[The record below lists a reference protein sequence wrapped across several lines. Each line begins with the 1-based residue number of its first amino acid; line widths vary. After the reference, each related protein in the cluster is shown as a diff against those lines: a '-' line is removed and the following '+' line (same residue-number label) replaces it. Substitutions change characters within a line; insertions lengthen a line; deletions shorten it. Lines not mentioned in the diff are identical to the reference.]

1 MYFSDKAIKGEILS
15 VLELSW
21 KQQDLHSGLKPYH
34 ALSFRIKGGSK
45 MISDDDTVRAATGDM
60 LLVPA
65 HYPYR
70 QISEKEELIVVHF
83 LSDTPLPRRIV
94 KFTPQDPAYYET
106 KFRDLLSAWSRRASG
121 YQYECQSIFAR
132 ILFKA
137 EQQANN
143 AYTAHDPLCEIMEY
157 ISEHFTDRDM
167 SLETLARR
175 HGMSGA
181 YLRRQFSERY
191 GIPPMRYIQKSRL
204 RLAKA
209 LLQTNYYSIEQV
221 AEKCGFSNVYYFSSF
236 IKKETGLP
244 PSKLKQI
251 VDKS

>member
-1 MYFSDKAIKGEILS
+1 MYFTDKAIKGEILS
-15 VLELSW
+15 VLELGW
-21 KQQDLHSGLKPYH
+21 QQQDLHSGLRPYH
-34 ALSFRIKGGSK
+34 ALSFRIQGSSQ
-45 MISDDDTVRAATGDM
+45 MIADNGTVHAATGDI

-65 HYPYR
+65 HHPYR
-70 QISEKEELIVVHF
+70 QISGNEELIVVHF
-83 LSDTPLPRRIV
+83 LSDTPLPHRII
-94 KFTPQDPAYYET
+94 KFTPEDPAYYET

-137 EQQANN
+137 EQEADSVHTSN
-143 AYTAHDPLCEIMEY
+143 DPLCEIMEY
-157 ISEHFTDRDM
+157 ISEHFTERDM

-181 YLRRQFSERY
+181 YLRRLFVDRY
-191 GIPPMRYIQKSRL
+191 GISPMRYIQKSRL

-209 LLQTNYYSIEQV
+209 LLQTNYYNIEQV

-236 IKKETGLP
+236 IKKE
-244 PSKLKQI
+244 PSFTFKNPN
-251 VDKS
+251 